1 MRSGGRSS
9 ATVWPVADYWSLE
22 RQLIQDVL
30 DEGSL
35 DGSYR
40 QHLLGVLDQWARP
53 ETPNADLEALPILV
67 CVACGGNP
75 RRAVPVCVA
84 WRLLRLGAKLLD
96 DVEDG
101 DVSEGLPEIVNSA
114 VGLVFAGQLVL
125 SKLGDEGVPPAHVQH
140 LTRELC
146 RAGLTACGGQHAD
159 LRAAGLDPDRWLEIA
174 AAKSGAPMGWAA
186 WAGALVAGAEENV
199 LAGYRDYASSLGV
212 LLQISDDYNG
222 VWYPDHVGDLATNR
236 PTLPVVY
243 ALSVASANER
253 GQLQA
258 LLDGAL
264 RGDIEADK
272 QARKLLIDVG
282 AQAFMLV
289 VGQVWHDRAVQALQQ
304 VGGDHPA
311 RHQLLAALRQVFP
324 ALQGH
329 SEG

>member
-1 MRSGGRSS
+1 MRSAVRSS
-9 ATVWPVADYWSLE
+9 KTVWPVEDYWSIE
-22 RQLIQDVL
+22 RQLVQNVL

-35 DGSYR
+35 DEGYR
-40 QHLLGVLDQWARP
+40 RQLLNVLDQWVKP

-67 CVACGGNP
+67 CIACGGNP
-75 RRAVPVCVA
+75 RQAVPVCAA

-101 DVSEGLPEIVNSA
+101 DVREGLPEIVNFA

-125 SKLGDEGVPPAHVQH
+125 DKLLVEGVSPAHVQH
-140 LTRELC
+140 LAQELS
-146 RAGLTACGGQHAD
+146 RAGLIACGGQHAD
-159 LRAAGLDPDRWLEIA
+159 LGAAGLDPDRWLEIA

-199 LAGYRDYASSLGV
+199 LAGYRDYGSSLGV
-212 LLQISDDYNG
+212 LLQISDDYSG
-222 VWYPDHVGDLATNR
+222 VWYPDHVGDLVSNR
-236 PTLPVVY
+236 PTLPVAY
-243 ALSVASANER
+243 ALSVASASER
-253 GQLQA
+253 NQLQV
-258 LLDGAL
+258 LLDGAQ
-264 RGDIEADK
+264 RGDLEADR

-289 VGQVWHDRAVQALQQ
+289 VGQVWHDRAAQALQQ

-311 RHQLLAALRQVFP
+311 KHQLLAALRQVFP